1 MYALKAPETKR
12 KYPQR
17 LKFFFDFIFPTIKD
31 FGLRAS
37 EFVKNANKNEQFV
50 HFSFLNFITTQNRRV
65 DSKEIT
71 AGTVRNYYKAAKL
84 FCEMNDVIVN
94 WKKVAKG
101 LLREKQYGDDR
112 APTAAGSGME
122 IALFSTVGSG
132 YIGMLIW
139 ILRKR
144 LRTSIPYVITAIGS
158 AVMIGMYLVAITIGV
173 PVLGVETETD
183 PFATIAKI
191 LQGSII
197 GISAFIIPFTPLSR
211 IEVRQR

>member
-1 MYALKAPETKR
+1 MMIAQEKMVYVLGILVLSAAVI
-12 KYPQR
+12 Y
-17 LKFFFDFIFPTIKD
+17 
-31 FGLRAS
+31 
-37 EFVKNANKNEQFV
+37 FVVAWQAVTEMAGADSAN
-50 HFSFLNFITTQNRRV
+50 
-65 DSKEIT
+65 SK
-71 AGTVRNYYKAAKL
+71 L
-84 FCEMNDVIVN
+84 
-94 WKKVAKG
+94 
-101 LLREKQYGDDR
+101 
-112 APTAAGSGME
+112 GSGME

-197 GISAFIIPFTPLSR
+197 GISAFIIPFAPLSR